1 MTDELDAQVQPYTAS
16 RWRTILG
23 AALALCG
30 MAVGSDAQG
39 AVGHSVRTSVQHQ
52 IELNASPTHLCPTR

>member
-1 MTDELDAQVQPYTAS
+1 MKDDLDAEVQPTTAS

-23 AALALCG
+23 ATLALCG

-39 AVGHSVRTSVQHQ
+39 AVAHSVRASVHQ
-52 IELNASPTHLCPTR
+52 QMHVCATR